1 MRRTIGFSSC
11 AVLALLLCLTAS
23 EFAAVARGIENTT
36 PARRDDGER
45 GSRPRGRERAYT
57 RGPGVPEGTVA
68 RCDILYG

>member
-36 PARRDDGER
+36 PARRDGRRAGFETSWTR
-45 GSRPRGRERAYT
+45 SGLYARPRRPR
-57 RGPGVPEGTVA
+57 RN
-68 RCDILYG
+68 RRSL